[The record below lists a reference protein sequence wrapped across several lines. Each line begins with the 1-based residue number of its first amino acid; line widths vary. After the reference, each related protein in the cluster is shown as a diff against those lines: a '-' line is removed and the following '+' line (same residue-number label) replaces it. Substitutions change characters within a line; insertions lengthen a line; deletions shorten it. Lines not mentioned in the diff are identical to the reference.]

1 MKKQVLITALLLA
14 SMHVVWAQSAPA
26 TIPTGPADTVES
38 AADTIE
44 ERANQTR
51 LAERAKT
58 MPQSAPTAPQ
68 LQMPAPTRAKTPVAE
83 YALIGLRGWANTL
96 EATVLVNG
104 KRATGSMK
112 YPTLTDGWRLIEVS
126 QGGAVIVK
134 GKERRELAFIGPEPY
149 ELPKPAVVGVGGV
162 GAQAPLPTGMPILP
176 SR

>member
-1 MKKQVLITALLLA
+1 MKKQVLVTALLLA

-26 TIPTGPADTVES
+26 TPAVTGDTVES
-38 AADTIE
+38 AVDTIE
-44 ERANQTR
+44 ERANQAR

-58 MPQSAPTAPQ
+58 TPQTTPMAPQ

-83 YALIGLRGWANTL
+83 YALIGLRGWANSL

-112 YPTLTDGWRLIEVS
+112 YPTLTDGWRLLEIT

-149 ELPKPAVVGVGGV
+149 ELPKPAAVGVGGKT
-162 GAQAPLPTGMPILP
+162 PLPSGMPVLP
-176 SR
+176 AR